1 MSSFLSHELSNSST
15 CKDLI
20 VISRLAIAMIK
31 KFVIVQ
37 VLTQRIK
44 SNNINKF
51 YTAVKHTKPQ
61 TSMLLQNV
69 YSKQQNFKVISN

>member
-1 MSSFLSHELSNSST
+1 MFE
-15 CKDLI
+15 I
-20 VISRLAIAMIK
+20 VTIIYGHP
-31 KFVIVQ
+31 

-44 SNNINKF
+44 STNINKF
-51 YTAVKHTKPQ
+51 YAAVKHTKPQ